1 MRFRRRLKPTA
12 RVELVPM
19 IDVVFQL
26 VVFFMVSSTFIVT
39 PGISLTLPD
48 SSTAEPVVMSKLV
61 VTIAGE
67 EEVYLNKERYTMDEL
82 GEALED
88 FKERTGEDT
97 RHTVV
102 VEADRSVS
110 YSLMVEALDK
120 LRQNGFEGVNLRMR
134 EGAE

>member
-1 MRFRRRLKPTA
+1 
-12 RVELVPM
+12 
-19 IDVVFQL
+19 
-26 VVFFMVSSTFIVT
+26 
-39 PGISLTLPD
+39 
-48 SSTAEPVVMSKLV
+48 MSKLV